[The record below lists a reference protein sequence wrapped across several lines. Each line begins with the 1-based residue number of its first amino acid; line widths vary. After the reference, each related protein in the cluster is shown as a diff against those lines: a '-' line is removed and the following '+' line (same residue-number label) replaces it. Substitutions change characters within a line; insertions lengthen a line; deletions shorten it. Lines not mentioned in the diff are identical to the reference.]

1 TTLTGYFFALDV
13 TNGGLEKFFL
23 ERGDRWR
30 ETLQAI
36 KTVGAMRLA
45 AIFEEA
51 LTAFPEGVPAS
62 DHETRYNQLM
72 ASGALGGEAGE
83 GLLWDLTGEYY
94 DLQAAS
100 AENCLYQR
108 LTAFA
113 IKQLEGNKKNE
124 VSRPLS

>member
-1 TTLTGYFFALDV
+1 MLNRHCDMEAFVNDLDERKLDEYLAVIDKKLEAAGRKDWTCLNDAEQTTLTGYFLALGV

-72 ASGALGGEAGE
+72 AS
-83 GLLWDLTGEYY
+83 
-94 DLQAAS
+94 
-100 AENCLYQR
+100 
-108 LTAFA
+108 
-113 IKQLEGNKKNE
+113 
-124 VSRPLS
+124 